1 MSKPDSGMEDPE
13 FTQGIDDPR
22 PKLIKNVGF
31 WIWQMACWFFWAL
44 VTLVYLPW
52 ALAMHIVIGVFA
64 LVFSVACCWRRGRQ
78 VFLYIYVVS
87 VMLPGKFLWFNFFQ
101 LNRRRGRVWD
111 FEMGKPRPIPL
122 QDRRRVSV
130 SDHTLIQ
137 TSSPLFSKLPAEI
150 RMRIYREVLVGDA
163 DWFNIIEGSTS
174 KPFKDPKKKP
184 KRDFKAV
191 AYPCTWREYVLD
203 EPGLEEEGI
212 RSLHRVPHIRRD
224 VTRKSGGPALLR
236 TCRLIYKESIDLL
249 YTQPTFNFID
259 LHKPP
264 FFITGALPQRLAR
277 IRNVHLVYDQNK
289 MVKRTQHSGCSTAR
303 YWHRVGECTFCNT
316 IHWLNG
322 MKKHMTNLQNIEA
335 FIFLEKKREMLKV
348 NEAWIQRLFDLQLG
362 PNGLRKLKLHVSPMR
377 REPRGYDVSPLAGED
392 EFYKKVRDFD
402 RLMQKK
408 LDQGIRSYHDH
419 RKRTDSDTVIDAPT
433 RPEPVLTIGFHGQ
446 ATQPVTRDVP

>member
-1 MSKPDSGMEDPE
+1 MEDQE
-13 FTQGIDDPR
+13 FTTRGIDDPR
-22 PKLIKNVGF
+22 PKLINNVGF
-31 WIWQMACWFFWAL
+31 WIGQMACWFFWLL
-44 VTLVYLPW
+44 VTLVFLPW

-64 LVFSVACCWRRGRQ
+64 LVFSIACCWRRGRQ
-78 VFLYIYVVS
+78 VFLYTYVVS

-111 FEMGKPRPIPL
+111 FEMGKPRAISL
-122 QDRRRVSV
+122 QERRRVSV
-130 SDHTLIQ
+130 SEHTITQ

-150 RMRIYREVLVGDA
+150 RIRIYKEVLVGDA
-163 DWFNIIEGSTS
+163 DWFNIIEGSSTF
-174 KPFKDPKKKP
+174 KPVKDSKKKP

-191 AYPCTWREYVLD
+191 AYPCTLD
-203 EPGLEEEGI
+203 ESGLEEGI
-212 RSLHRVPHIRRD
+212 RMLHRIPQIRRD
-224 VTRKSGGPALLR
+224 STRKAGGPALLR

-264 FFITGALPQRLAR
+264 FFITGALPQRLAQ

-322 MKKHMTNLQNIEA
+322 IKKHMTNLQNIEA

-348 NEAWIQRLFDLQLG
+348 NEAWIQRLFDLQQG
-362 PNGLRKLKLHVSPMR
+362 PNGLRNLKVHVSPMR
-377 REPRGYDVSPLAGED
+377 REILGYDVSPMGAED
-392 EFYKKVRDFD
+392 DFYKKVRDFD

-408 LDQGIRSYHDH
+408 LEQSMRNYIED
-419 RKRTDSDTVIDAPT
+419 RKRTFDDIDMDAPM
-433 RPEPVLTIGFHGQ
+433 RPEPVLTVGFHDQ
-446 ATQPVTRDVP
+446 ATQSATRDVP